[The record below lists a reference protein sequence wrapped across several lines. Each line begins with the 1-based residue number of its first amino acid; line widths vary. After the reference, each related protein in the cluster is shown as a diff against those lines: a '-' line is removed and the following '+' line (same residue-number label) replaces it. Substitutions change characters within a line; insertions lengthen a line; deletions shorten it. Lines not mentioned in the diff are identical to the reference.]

1 MRTPARGG
9 MVGRAAELGVL
20 HAALRGARAGD
31 ASCILLS
38 GAPGIGKT
46 RLADEFVARC
56 GDRVLALTARAHSLA
71 GAHPFGLFVEAL
83 EGHLRQ
89 LPPVAVRGLC
99 GGLTDDVAAV
109 LPSAAVA
116 AGGTPRR
123 TPSRPRVLEAMTV
136 LCGNLARRHPVL
148 VFLDDLHLADASS
161 LEVLNYLVRALRRSP
176 VLFIAAARP
185 GELSASP
192 AGDLVLRLEQ
202 DGLLRRLDLSALGT
216 DELSQLAA
224 AASPDGRA
232 PEALVAWLESRSRGV
247 PLFAIGLLHALADE
261 GADWA
266 RPALTRLPEE
276 LTERVRSQMGRVRG
290 GARDVLEV
298 LAVLGGR
305 AGLSQLPGLTGLGA
319 ASLSEALEPL
329 LRERLVSEL
338 GSGREPAY
346 EIAHPLV
353 QEALYGAIPAPRR
366 RELHRR
372 IAVALLESDRLSD
385 SAPHFARSAAPGD
398 EIAID
403 VLCRALR
410 HASQREALREAS
422 ATLSDLVE
430 LLPARHERW
439 LEVLQYVR
447 WQANWLIDHK
457 FEVGETAVQSAIA
470 AMQDVAATS
479 DDVGLRA
486 EVRYCESAFLG
497 WDTGDLDQALVAAR
511 ESGRLFRDAGRDQD
525 ARLSDDMAA
534 FLVGLSGDLAG
545 QEAAAR
551 QVVAEAERESD
562 QAALGSALTT
572 LGYALLLQGRE
583 AEAEQVVERAL
594 ALVRERG
601 LVHRSITNWALMA
614 QIRAFAGRLPDAEAA
629 LRMGAS
635 DASAYPDTILPD
647 ISVRVRWM
655 AGDLHTALAQ
665 AEEAMSW
672 CRGGLGRRRAWAI
685 AMGAIVAG
693 ELGRTEAARDL
704 LERSARTYGD
714 SHWYAASHHCVW
726 ARGFLA
732 WQEGRLGEA
741 LAALTDAADRLD
753 AMGALTVGA
762 LVECDRA
769 QVAVDAG
776 DVPTAARA
784 ASRLERV
791 AAELSTPLFDAIARL
806 GAAWTWLG
814 RDPGRA
820 GAEAREAALAFEAM
834 GFRLFHARALEV
846 VARARLTSGDDARA
860 ALRSAV
866 EAYTALDAVWR
877 RERLLRLE
885 GGRARSAPAEGLT
898 PREREV
904 AGLAVRGMTA
914 REIGARLGI
923 GHRTVETHLAGAY
936 AKLGLRSRVE
946 LASRAAELGVAAIE

>member
-1 MRTPARGG
+1 MLARGG
-9 MVGRAAELGVL
+9 LVGRTADLGKL
-20 HAALRGARAGD
+20 HAALRRARSGEA
-31 ASCILLS
+31 ACILLS

-89 LPPVAVRGLC
+89 LRPVAVRGLC
-99 GGLTDDVAAV
+99 GGLTDDAAAV

-116 AGGTPRR
+116 AGGSPRR
-123 TPSRPRVLEAMTV
+123 LPSRPRVLEAMTV
-136 LCGNLARRHPVL
+136 LCGNLARQHTVL

-202 DGLLRRLDLSALGT
+202 DGLLRRLELSALGT
-216 DELSQLAA
+216 EELAQLAA

-266 RPALTRLPEE
+266 RPNLMRLPEE
-276 LTERVRSQMGRVRG
+276 LTERVRSQMGGVSG
-290 GARDVLEV
+290 GARDVLQM

-305 AGLSQLPGLTGLGA
+305 ASLSQLPGLTGLGS

-329 LRERLVSEL
+329 IRGRLVSEI
-338 GSGREPAY
+338 GSSREPVY

-385 SAPHFARSAAPGD
+385 AAPHFARSAAPGD
-398 EIAID
+398 ETAIE

-422 ATLSDLVE
+422 ASLSDLVE
-430 LLPARHERW
+430 ILPGRHPRW
-439 LEVLQYVR
+439 LEVLEYVR

-457 FEVGETAVQSAIA
+457 FEVGETAVRTAIA
-470 AMQDVAATS
+470 AIQDVAATS

-497 WDTGDLDQALVAAR
+497 WDTGDVEHALVAAR
-511 ESGRLFRDAGRDQD
+511 ESGQLFRDAGRYHD

-551 QVVAEAERESD
+551 QVLAEAERESD
-562 QAALGSALTT
+562 QQALASVLTT

-583 AEAEQVVERAL
+583 EEAERVVERAI

-601 LVHRSITNWALMA
+601 IVHRSITNWALLA
-614 QIRAFAGRLPDAEAA
+614 QIRAFAGRLADADAA

-655 AGDLHTALAQ
+655 EGDLHAALAR
-665 AEEAMSW
+665 ADEAMSW

-685 AMGAIVAG
+685 AMAAIVAG
-693 ELGRTEAARDL
+693 ELARTDAARDL
-704 LERSARTYGD
+704 LERSASTYGD
-714 SHWYAASHHCVW
+714 SHWYAASYHCVW

-732 WQEGRLGEA
+732 WQEGRFGDA
-741 LAALTDAADRLD
+741 LSALTDAADGLD
-753 AMGALTVGA
+753 AMRALTVAA

-769 QVAVDAG
+769 QVAVEAG
-776 DVPTAARA
+776 DAPTAATA
-784 ASRLERV
+784 ASRLQRI
-791 AAELSTPLFDAIARL
+791 AAELSTPLYDAIARL
-806 GAAWTWLG
+806 GAGLTRLS
-814 RDPGRA
+814 RDPGQA
-820 GAEAREAALAFEAM
+820 EAEAREAAAAFEAT

-846 VARARLTSGDDARA
+846 VAKARLMRGENARA
-860 ALRSAV
+860 ALQAAV
-866 EAYTALDAVWR
+866 EAYTAIDAVWR

-885 GGRARSAPAEGLT
+885 GGRARTALAEGLT
-898 PREREV
+898 PRERDV
-904 AGLAVRGMTA
+904 ARLAVRGLTA

-923 GHRTVETHLAGAY
+923 GHRTVETHLGSAY

-946 LASRAAELGVAAIE
+946 LASRAAELGVEAAQ

>member
-1 MRTPARGG
+1 MVARGG
-9 MVGRAAELGVL
+9 LVGRTADLGVL
-20 HAALRGARAGD
+20 HAALRRARSGEA
-31 ASCILLS
+31 ACILLS

-89 LPPVAVRGLC
+89 LPPVAVRALC

-123 TPSRPRVLEAMTV
+123 LPSRPRVLEAMTV
-136 LCGNLARRHPVL
+136 LCGNLARQRPVL

-161 LEVLNYLVRALRRSP
+161 LEVLNYLVRTLRRSA
-176 VLFIAAARP
+176 VLFVAAARP

-202 DGLLRRLDLSALGT
+202 DGLLRRLELSALGT
-216 DELSQLAA
+216 EELAQLAA

-232 PEALVAWLESRSRGV
+232 PETLVAWLESRSRGV

-266 RPALTRLPEE
+266 RPSLIRLPEE
-276 LTERVRSQMGRVRG
+276 LTERVRSQMDGLGG
-290 GARDVLEV
+290 GARDVLQV
-298 LAVLGGR
+298 LAVLGSR
-305 AGLSQLPGLTGLGA
+305 AGLSQLPGLTGLGS

-329 LRERLVSEL
+329 LRGRLVSEI
-338 GSGREPAY
+338 GSGREPVY

-398 EIAID
+398 EPAID

-430 LLPARHERW
+430 ILPARHKRW
-439 LEVLQYVR
+439 LEVLDYVR
-447 WQANWLIDHK
+447 WQANWLVDHK
-457 FEVGETAVQSAIA
+457 FEVGETAVRTAIA
-470 AMQDVAATS
+470 AIEDVAATS

-497 WDTGDLDQALVAAR
+497 WDAGDLGQALVAAR
-511 ESGRLFRDAGRDQD
+511 ESGRLFRAAGRDHD

-551 QVVAEAERESD
+551 LVVAEAERESD
-562 QAALGSALTT
+562 RQALGSALTN

-583 AEAEQVVERAL
+583 AEAERVMERAI
-594 ALVRERG
+594 ALVREG
-601 LVHRSITNWALMA
+601 GIVHRSITNWTLLA
-614 QIRAFAGRLPDAEAA
+614 QVRAFAGRLADAEAA
-629 LRMGAS
+629 LRTGAS
-635 DASAYPDTILPD
+635 DASIYPDTILLD
-647 ISVRVRWM
+647 ISVRVHWLE
-655 AGDLHTALAQ
+655 GDLHTALAR

-672 CRGGLGRRRAWAI
+672 CRGGPGRRRAWAI
-685 AMGAIVAG
+685 AMAAIVAG
-693 ELGRTEAARDL
+693 ELGRMETARDL
-704 LERSARTYGD
+704 LERSARAYGN

-732 WQEGRLGEA
+732 WQEGRFGDA
-741 LAALTDAADRLD
+741 LTALTDAADGLD
-753 AMGALTVGA
+753 AMRALTLAA

-769 QVAVDAG
+769 QVAVEAG
-776 DVPTAARA
+776 DPPTAARA
-784 ASRLERV
+784 ASRLERI
-791 AAELSTPLFDAIARL
+791 AAELSIPLYSAIARL
-806 GAAWTWLG
+806 GAGWAWLG

-820 GAEAREAALAFEAM
+820 EAEAREAAAAFEAM
-834 GFRLFHARALEV
+834 GFRLFHARALEL
-846 VARARLTSGDDARA
+846 VARARIARGDDARGALQA
-860 ALRSAV
+860 A
-866 EAYTALDAVWR
+866 EAYAALDAVWR
-877 RERLLRLE
+877 RERLLRLA
-885 GGRARSAPAEGLT
+885 GGRARPAPAEGLT
-898 PREREV
+898 PRERDV
-904 AGLAVRGMTA
+904 ASLAVRGLTA

-923 GHRTVETHLAGAY
+923 GHRTVETHLGSAY

-946 LASRAAELGVAAIE
+946 LASRAAELGVEAAE

>member
-1 MRTPARGG
+1 MRMLARGG
-9 MVGRAAELGVL
+9 LVGRTADLGVL
-20 HAALRGARAGD
+20 HAALRRARSGEA
-31 ASCILLS
+31 ACILLT
-38 GAPGIGKT
+38 GAAGIGKT

-123 TPSRPRVLEAMTV
+123 PPSRPRVLEAMTV
-136 LCGNLARRHPVL
+136 LCGNLARQHPL
-148 VFLDDLHLADASS
+148 MLFLDDLHLADASS
-161 LEVLNYLVRALRRSP
+161 LEVLNYLARALRRSP
-176 VLFIAAARP
+176 VLFLAAARP

-192 AGDLVLRLEQ
+192 AGELVLRLEQ
-202 DGLLRRLDLSALGT
+202 DGLLRRLELSPLGT
-216 DELSQLAA
+216 EELTRLAA

-266 RPALTRLPEE
+266 HPNLTRLPEE
-276 LTERVRSQMGRVRG
+276 LTERVRSQMDAVGG
-290 GARDVLEV
+290 GARDVLHV
-298 LAVLGGR
+298 LAVLGSR
-305 AGLSQLPGLTGLGA
+305 ASLSELLGLTALGP

-329 LRERLVSEL
+329 LRGRLVSEI
-338 GSGREPAY
+338 GTGREPAY

-366 RELHRR
+366 RDLHRR

-385 SAPHFARSAAPGD
+385 AAPHFARSAAPGD
-398 EIAID
+398 ETAID
-403 VLCRALR
+403 VLCRALH

-430 LLPARHERW
+430 ILPARHGRW
-439 LEVLQYVR
+439 LEVLEYVR

-457 FEVGETAVQSAIA
+457 FEVGETAVRTAIA
-470 AMQDVAATS
+470 AIRDVAATS
-479 DDVGLRA
+479 DDGGLRA

-497 WDTGDLDQALVAAR
+497 WDTGDLGRALAAAR
-511 ESGRLFRDAGRDQD
+511 ESGRLFRDAGRDGD

-551 QVVAEAERESD
+551 EVVDEAERESD
-562 QAALGSALTT
+562 QPALGSALTT

-583 AEAEQVVERAL
+583 AEAELVVERAL

-601 LVHRSITNWALMA
+601 LVHRSITNWALLA
-614 QIRAFAGRLPDAEAA
+614 QIRAFAGRLSDAEAA
-629 LRMGAS
+629 LRSGAS
-635 DASAYPDTILPD
+635 DASVYPDTILPD

-655 AGDLHTALAQ
+655 EGDLHTALAR

-672 CRGGLGRRRAWAI
+672 CRGGLGRRRAWSI
-685 AMGAIVAG
+685 ALAAIVAG
-693 ELGRTEAARDL
+693 ELGRMETARDL
-704 LERSARTYGD
+704 LERSTSAYGD
-714 SHWYAASHHCVW
+714 SHWYAASYHCVW

-732 WQEGRLGEA
+732 WQEGRFGDA
-741 LAALTDAADRLD
+741 LPALTDAAGGLD
-753 AMGALTVGA
+753 AMRALTVAA

-769 QVAVDAG
+769 QVAAEAG

-784 ASRLERV
+784 TSRLERIS
-791 AAELSTPLFDAIARL
+791 AELSTPPYDAIARL
-806 GAAWTWLG
+806 GAGYMRLG
-814 RDPGRA
+814 RDPRRA
-820 GAEAREAALAFEAM
+820 EAEARKAAAAFEAA
-834 GFRLFHARALEV
+834 GFGLFHARALEV
-846 VARARLTSGDDARA
+846 VARARLARGDDARA
-860 ALRSAV
+860 SLHAAV
-866 EAYTALDAVWR
+866 EAYAALGAAWR

-885 GGRARSAPAEGLT
+885 GGRARAAPAEGLT
-898 PREREV
+898 PRERDV
-904 AGLAVRGMTA
+904 ASLAVRGLTA

-923 GHRTVETHLAGAY
+923 GHRTVETHLGSAY

-946 LASRAAELGVAAIE
+946 LASRAAELGVV

>member
-1 MRTPARGG
+1 MLARGG
-9 MVGRAAELGVL
+9 LIGRTADLGVL
-20 HAALRGARAGD
+20 HAALRRARSGEA
-31 ASCILLS
+31 ACVLLS

-71 GAHPFGLFVEAL
+71 GAHPFGLVVEAF

-99 GGLTDDVAAV
+99 GGLTDEVAAV

-123 TPSRPRVLEAMTV
+123 LPSRPRVLEAMTV
-136 LCGNLARRHPVL
+136 LCGNLARQRPLL

-176 VLFIAAARP
+176 VVFLAAARP

-202 DGLLRRLDLSALGT
+202 DGLLRRLELSALGT
-216 DELSQLAA
+216 AELAQLAA
-224 AASPDGRA
+224 AASPEGRV

-266 RPALTRLPEE
+266 RPNLTRLPEE
-276 LTERVRSQMGRVRG
+276 LTDRVRSQMGGVAG
-290 GARDVLEV
+290 GARDVLEM

-305 AGLSQLPGLTGLGA
+305 ASLSQLPGLTGLDAG
-319 ASLSEALEPL
+319 SLSEALEPL
-329 LRERLVSEL
+329 LRARLVAEI
-338 GSGREPAY
+338 GPGREPAY

-372 IAVALLESDRLSD
+372 IGVALLESDRLSD
-385 SAPHFARSAAPGD
+385 AAPHFARSSAPGD
-398 EIAID
+398 EVAID

-422 ATLSDLVE
+422 ATLSDVVE
-430 LLPARHERW
+430 ILPARHERW
-439 LEVLQYVR
+439 LEVLEYVR

-457 FEVGETAVQSAIA
+457 FEVGETAVRTAIA
-470 AMQDVAATS
+470 AIRDVAATS
-479 DDVGLRA
+479 DDLGLRA
-486 EVRYCESAFLG
+486 EVRYCEAAFLG
-497 WDTGDLDQALVAAR
+497 WDTGDLEQALVAAR
-511 ESGRLFRDAGRDQD
+511 ESGRLFRDAGRDED

-551 QVVAEAERESD
+551 QVVAEAERASD
-562 QAALGSALTT
+562 HAALGGALTT

-583 AEAEQVVERAL
+583 AEAERAVERAI

-601 LVHRSITNWALMA
+601 LVHRSITNWALLA
-614 QIRAFAGRLPDAEAA
+614 QIRAFAGRLPEAEAA

-655 AGDLHTALAQ
+655 AGDLHTALAR

-693 ELGRTEAARDL
+693 ELGRMEAARDL
-704 LERSARTYGD
+704 LEQSARTYGD
-714 SHWYAASHHCVW
+714 SHWYAASYHCVW

-732 WQEGRLGEA
+732 WQEGRFGDA
-741 LAALTDAADRLD
+741 LSALTDAADGLD
-753 AMGALTVGA
+753 AMRALTVAA
-762 LVECDRA
+762 LVECDRV
-769 QVAVDAG
+769 QVAVAAG
-776 DVPTAARA
+776 DVPTAERA
-784 ASRLERV
+784 ASRLARI
-791 AAELSTPLFDAIARL
+791 AAELSTPLYDAIERL
-806 GAAWTWLG
+806 GAAMAWLG
-814 RDPGRA
+814 RDPRR
-820 GAEAREAALAFEAM
+820 AEAEAGEAAAAFEAL

-846 VARARLTSGDDARA
+846 VARARVTRGSDGAGA
-860 ALRSAV
+860 ALQAAV
-866 EAYTALDAVWR
+866 DAYAALDAVWR
-877 RERLLRLE
+877 RGRLPRPE
-885 GGRARSAPAEGLT
+885 GGRPRVAPAQALS
-898 PREREV
+898 PRERDV
-904 AGLAVRGMTA
+904 ASLAVRGLTA

-923 GHRTVETHLAGAY
+923 GHRTVETHLGSAY

-946 LASRAAELGVAAIE
+946 LASRAAELGVEAAE